1 MKWSD
6 LTLFPGTWMILEAGD
21 AGVSGL
27 APNQAG
33 LESLRSRDLCCSLV
47 TRNFETKK
55 RNTSGFGIIET
66 HGIRL
71 HFMDFL
77 HEFDHSDMGF

>member
-1 MKWSD
+1 
-6 LTLFPGTWMILEAGD
+6 MILEAGD

-33 LESLRSRDLCCSLV
+33 LESLSEISGFVLQLSD
-47 TRNFETKK
+47 TEFRNKK
-55 RNTSGFGIIET
+55 GNTSGFGIIET

-71 HFMDFL
+71 HFMDFA
-77 HEFDHSDMGF
+77 